1 MSRRTSAFN
10 LPQVSGA
17 GADVVAFRM
26 LASGRGPAL
35 ALRQRM
41 IRAGEAVA
49 AHICDAFDT
58 FDLDTAEGRARHAA
72 TVTGV
77 LATLAAE
84 CALRAAETQ
93 SRAPL
98 VTAAD
103 GWVVGAPADG
113 LLFRN
118 GETYAPS
125 DGFAPTV
132 LDIVAEALLDCDP
145 GARLPNLDQI
155 VALAESH
162 MGAVPF
168 PIVTTPAP
176 WRPQAL
182 LRAAAARHRT
192 QVAALSAECGFL
204 MQGEVAL
211 VLGEA
216 IGLVLRHSEAPGV
229 VATIAAEVAI
239 SAARLAPLAYA
250 IN

>member
-1 MSRRTSAFN
+1 MSRRTSASSRN
-10 LPQVSGA
+10 EPHRG

-26 LASGRGPAL
+26 LASGRGPAV

-41 IRAGEAVA
+41 IRAGEAIA

-58 FDLDTAEGRARHAA
+58 FDLETAEGRARHAA
-72 TVTGV
+72 TVAGV

-98 VTAAD
+98 VTTAD

-118 GETYAPS
+118 GETYAPRS
-125 DGFAPTV
+125 GIAPTV
-132 LDIVAEALLDCDP
+132 LDIVAEALVDCDP
-145 GARLPNLDQI
+145 AARLPDLDQI

-168 PIVTTPAP
+168 PIVTTPLP

-192 QVAALSAECGFL
+192 QIAALAADCGFL

-216 IGLVLRHSEAPGV
+216 IGLVLRHSEAPAV
-229 VATIAAEVAI
+229 VATLAAEVTI